1 MNKKVKEMLQRH
13 CQDQAAAHTKAAEAC
28 TKIAER
34 HSAIAADEA
43 NPSMAAHH
51 MDLSECHKAAGS
63 AHVAAADA
71 CLATHKSLGEI
82 ETDEIAT
89 GGSGDIKALAS
100 QVSNL
105 VKYLADNANR
115 ISPNPMTPARPT
127 LIPRFGGQGNPHAD
141 AISKVDPC
149 LKHLVDDSSEAAT

>member
-1 MNKKVKEMLQRH
+1 MHQKEKEMFQRH

-28 TKIAER
+28 SKIADR

-51 MDLSECHKAAGS
+51 RDLAECHKAAGS

-82 ETDEIAT
+82 ETEEIAT
-89 GGSGDIKALAS
+89 GSSGDVKALTT
-100 QVSNL
+100 QVGDL
-105 VKYLADNANR
+105 IKFLGDNSR
-115 ISPNPMTPARPT
+115 RVSPIPLTAAPRPT
-127 LIPRFGGQGNPHAD
+127 IIPRFGAQAPDPD
-141 AISKVDPC
+141 AVKKVVPE
-149 LKHLVDDSSEAAT
+149 LRHLVDEDAEAAV